1 MPRAIL
7 VILDGLRRDLV
18 TPQTTP
24 RLAAFAERA
33 EQFAAHRTVFPS
45 CTRVVSAS
53 LATGCHPARH
63 GLQGNTMA
71 LMENG
76 RLVRHD
82 AGRPDFLQHKRRVT
96 GRALAVPTLAE
107 RLGVNRSTIV
117 HGYRELA
124 ADGLIEQRVGSGS
137 RVAALMSIR
146 RRLPPAPCLPVSR
159 LGTFEASRSTIENI
173 HYR

>member
-18 TPQTTP
+18 TRQTTP
-24 RLAAFAERA
+24 RLAAFAERS

-71 LMENG
+71 LMEGG

-82 AGRPDFLQHKRRVT
+82 AGQPDFLQHQRRVT
-96 GRALAVPTLAE
+96 ERSSRGPTFPEGLTG
-107 RLGVNRSTIV
+107 LGWHT
-117 HGYRELA
+117 
-124 ADGLIEQRVGSGS
+124 
-137 RVAALMSIR
+137 
-146 RRLPPAPCLPVSR
+146 
-159 LGTFEASRSTIENI
+159 
-173 HYR
+173 

>member
-18 TPQTTP
+18 TQETTP
-24 RLAAFAERA
+24 RLAAFAARS
-33 EQFAAHRTVFPS
+33 EQFASHRTVFPS

-82 AGRPDFLQHKRRVT
+82 AGRPDFLQHKR
-96 GRALAVPTLAE
+96 
-107 RLGVNRSTIV
+107 
-117 HGYRELA
+117 
-124 ADGLIEQRVGSGS
+124 QRVLLRFGSAPVQVQ
-137 RVAALMSIR
+137 RCLDAAATHQSQP
-146 RRLPPAPCLPVSR
+146 RLLQ
-159 LGTFEASRSTIENI
+159 
-173 HYR
+173 